1 MGTAIDNR
9 DFTLKVDEIN
19 ADEGSSF
26 TIQKITRLQ
35 AINNLLKVF
44 SVTDQGKDTGMLNLT
59 LVGEDPNQITNILNT
74 ISNNYLAQNISRQ
87 AAQDEKSL
95 EFLKAQLPK
104 VRDELDE
111 AENKLNAYRRKKDS
125 VDLTMEAQAVLNQIV
140 NVDNQLNELTFREA
154 EISQLFTTDHPT
166 YKALLEKRRL

>member
-111 AENKLNAYRRKKDS
+111 AENKLNAYRRKKTP
-125 VDLTMEAQAVLNQIV
+125 LI
-140 NVDNQLNELTFREA
+140 
-154 EISQLFTTDHPT
+154 
-166 YKALLEKRRL
+166 

>member
-74 ISNNYLAQNISRQ
+74 ISDNYLAQNIHAE
-87 AAQDEKSL
+87 AAQDEK
-95 EFLKAQLPK
+95 
-104 VRDELDE
+104 V
-111 AENKLNAYRRKKDS
+111 
-125 VDLTMEAQAVLNQIV
+125 
-140 NVDNQLNELTFREA
+140 
-154 EISQLFTTDHPT
+154 
-166 YKALLEKRRL
+166 

>member
-1 MGTAIDNR
+1 MKDPALR
-9 DFTLKVDEIN
+9 SK
-19 ADEGSSF
+19 
-26 TIQKITRLQ
+26 KITRLQ

-74 ISNNYLAQNISRQ
+74 ISDNYLAQNISRQ

-111 AENKLNAYRRKKDS
+111 AGK
-125 VDLTMEAQAVLNQIV
+125 
-140 NVDNQLNELTFREA
+140 
-154 EISQLFTTDHPT
+154 
-166 YKALLEKRRL
+166 